1 MSFGDKNFTYGP
13 RIVKDGLVFYVDAAN
28 PKSYVSGETTTN
40 SIVSENICSV
50 NNGVDFTSE
59 HNGGYV
65 FDGSDDYIGDIKQ
78 IDSQK
83 VTVDF
88 WAKINIT
95 SNNFQVF
102 YRQGYDPV
110 TFSLYGNPVLLS
122 GSTYRYRLGVFP
134 RNSTCPTSNIV
145 YSNVY
150 LSGNILYNITVTY
163 DWSTTEMS
171 IYLNSEFEGSVNWGG
186 QCSTYVFDN
195 VTNSCNF
202 THLGSNVGTSCSI
215 NSPINCDIYNFKIY
229 DRLLSQT
236 EITQNYNALK
246 GRFGL

>member
-13 RIVKDGLVFYVDAAN
+13 RIVKGGLVFYIDAAN
-28 PKSYVSGETTTN
+28 PKSYVSGDTTTN

-50 NNGVDFTSE
+50 NNGVGFTSE

-88 WAKINIT
+88 WVKINIT
-95 SNNFQVF
+95 SNDFQVF

-122 GSTYRYRLGVFP
+122 GSTYRYRLGVFM
-134 RNSTCPTSNIV
+134 RNSTCPTSNLAQ
-145 YSNVY
+145 SNVY

-171 IYLNSEFEGSVNWGG
+171 IYLNSEFKETVNWGS

-195 VTNSCNF
+195 ITNSCNF
-202 THLGSNVGTSCSI
+202 TTLGGNTGVSCVPQSVSNST
-215 NSPINCDIYNFKIY
+215 IYNFKIY

-246 GRFGL
+246 PRFGL

>member
-1 MSFGDKNFTYGP
+1 MSFAYGTK
-13 RIVKDGLVFYVDAAN
+13 IVNDGLVFYLDAAN
-28 PKSYVSGETTTN
+28 PNCYKSGDTTTN

-102 YRQGYDPV
+102 YRQGYDPEK
-110 TFSLYGNPVLLS
+110 L
-122 GSTYRYRLGVFP
+122 
-134 RNSTCPTSNIV
+134 
-145 YSNVY
+145 
-150 LSGNILYNITVTY
+150 
-163 DWSTTEMS
+163 E
-171 IYLNSEFEGSVNWGG
+171 
-186 QCSTYVFDN
+186 
-195 VTNSCNF
+195 
-202 THLGSNVGTSCSI
+202 
-215 NSPINCDIYNFKIY
+215 
-229 DRLLSQT
+229 
-236 EITQNYNALK
+236 NY
-246 GRFGL
+246 